1 MSARSLFRLAPLRAA
16 ALAVTLLVLA
26 AVPASAAV
34 TRVAGPTPRPAF
46 RHFNVGQAHSPQ
58 LLRKLAAAAASERAT
73 AGAGA
78 APRVGSVLGIASAV
92 PAGALAGAVQ
102 GVDVASFQE
111 APTAINWSK
120 VAAAGIQFAAIK
132 ATEGQYYVNPN
143 ASADLTAAKAA
154 GLAVLAYA
162 FAIPNGGGSS
172 SSATVQADYLIAH
185 AAGPDGQASPS
196 FMLDIEYDPYTSS
209 DHTNECYGLSPSAMQ
224 TWISAFGSEIM
235 AKTGRLPAIYT
246 TQDWWQTC
254 TGGSTTL
261 GQYPLWVANY
271 TTAPSPAL
279 PAGWSTWNLWQYTS
293 TGTVSGIAT
302 TGHTDLDQLNPAAVT
317 ILSPGN
323 QQATAGS
330 AVSLQ
335 LRGSA
340 PGLSYTA
347 SGLPT
352 GLTLNSGTGKISGHA
367 QATGAYQVA
376 ITATDPTSLVTA
388 SVSFTW
394 YVHGTL
400 TITRPATRKTVAG
413 HPVDFRVQASDSVS
427 GQQPSFAA
435 TRLPPGVSI
444 NAAGQIAGWPDRPGT
459 YPVTVTGH
467 DSLEAAGT
475 ASFSWTVTPAPTSGP
490 AGPVR
495 SALAGKCLNDVGNQS
510 ASGTQAEVWPCNGG
524 AAQHWTY
531 VQDGTLRIHGRCLTA
546 PGSSPVS
553 GTKTELEACTGAPRQ
568 QWQPAYPR
576 AISPSLAASPT
587 TLINPWSKMC
597 LADPAL
603 ATGTRVVIRTCA
615 GSAAQSWT
623 LPAGPL
629 MSQVPGKCLEDSGN
643 KTVSGNKIVIW
654 ACNGT
659 VAEAWTLEP
668 NGTVRVHGKCLGVSG
683 QAVASG
689 TPAGLYSCTGDGS
702 QLWHLIPHGAGLMLV
717 NPRSGLC
724 LTDPDA
730 ARANGT
736 GLDIA
741 ACVATA
747 GKVWRAS

>member
-1 MSARSLFRLAPLRAA
+1 MSARCLFRLAPLRVTAA
-16 ALAVTLLVLA
+16 AVTLITFA
-26 AVPASAAV
+26 AVPASAAA
-34 TRVAGPTPRPAF
+34 TRVAAPAPRPAI

-58 LLRKLAAAAASERAT
+58 LLRELAAAASGPAT
-73 AGAGA
+73 APGGP
-78 APRVGSVLGIASAV
+78 APRVGSVLGTASAV
-92 PAGALAGAVQ
+92 PAGSLTGAVQ
-102 GVDVASFQE
+102 GVDVASYQE
-111 APTAINWSK
+111 APTAISWSK

-132 ATEGQYYVNPN
+132 ATEGQYYVNPY
-143 ASADLTAAKAA
+143 ASADLSAAKAA

-162 FAIPNGGGSS
+162 FAIPNGGGAS
-172 SSATVQADYLIAH
+172 SSATAQADYLIAQ
-185 AAGPDGQASPS
+185 AGGPDGQAPS

-209 DHTNECYGLSPSAMQ
+209 DHTNECYGLSPLAMQ
-224 TWISAFGSEIM
+224 DWISAFGSEVM
-235 AKTGRLPAIYT
+235 ARTGRLPILYT

-254 TGGSTTL
+254 TGGSTAL
-261 GQYPLWVANY
+261 SQFPLWAADY
-271 TTAPSPAL
+271 TTAPGPAL
-279 PAGWSTWNLWQYTS
+279 PTGWSTWNLWQYTS

-302 TGHTDLDQLNPAAVT
+302 IGHTDLDQLNPAAVT

-323 QQATAGS
+323 QVAAAGS
-330 AVSLQ
+330 VVSLQ

-340 PGLSYTA
+340 PGLSFTA
-347 SGLPT
+347 SGLPA
-352 GLTLNSGTGKISGHA
+352 GLTLNSVTGKISGPA
-367 QATGAYQVA
+367 QATGAYRVA

-400 TITRPATRKTVAG
+400 LITSPATRKTVGG
-413 HPVDFRVQASDSVS
+413 HPVDFRVQASDSVT
-427 GQQPSFAA
+427 GQQPSFTA

-444 NAAGQIAGWPDRPGT
+444 TTAGQVVGWPGGPGT
-459 YPVTVTGH
+459 YQVTVTGR
-467 DSLEAAGT
+467 DSLEAVGT
-475 ASFSWTVTPAPTSGP
+475 ASFSWTVTKAPNSGP

-495 SALAGKCLNDVGNQS
+495 SALAGKCLNDIGNQS
-510 ASGTQAEVWPCNGG
+510 ASGTGAEVWPCNGG

-553 GTKTELEACTGAPRQ
+553 GTRTGLEACTGAPRQ

-576 AISPSLAASPT
+576 AISPSLGASPT
-587 TLINPWSKMC
+587 TLINSWSKMC
-597 LADPAL
+597 LADPAR

-629 MSQVPGKCLEDSGN
+629 RSQVPGKCLEDSGN
-643 KTVSGNKIVIW
+643 RTVSGNKIVIW

-659 VAEAWTLEP
+659 MAEAWTLEP
-668 NGTVRVHGKCLGVSG
+668 DGTARLHGKCLGVRG
-683 QAVASG
+683 QAAASG
-689 TPAGLYSCTGDGS
+689 TPVSLYSCTGAGS
-702 QLWHLIPHGAGLMLV
+702 QLWHLTPDGAGLMLV
-717 NPRSGLC
+717 NPGSGLC
-724 LTDPDA
+724 LTDPSA

-736 GLDIA
+736 PLDIA
-741 ACVATA
+741 ACAALA